1 MARLSAPNSKVEIG
15 FAGKNT
21 YTGDIR
27 ADEFLPQLRG
37 KRAIKAYREMRDNS
51 SIIGAILYTIEQVL
65 RDVEIKIIPAD
76 DSDNA
81 KREADFVREVL
92 DDMDHSL
99 DNHVAEALSFLSYG
113 FAWFEVVYKVRAGYN
128 PTNPKKDSKYTDGR
142 LGVRKLSIRAPWTID
157 KFEVDQDTGDVIG
170 IRQEFALKKR
180 PEVIPTN
187 KSIYYRTTSLNNDPS
202 GRSILRNA
210 YEDYTYLKNLKSIES
225 IAVERELHGVPVGRM
240 PAEYLSTEA
249 TDEQAA
255 LRRQFETALRDL
267 KRNEQGYILLPSDLY
282 SDSEGKPTNQ
292 RLMDVELITSNGS
305 RSIDI
310 DPIIK
315 RYEHSIA
322 RSIAAEFMML
332 GAEGGG
338 SYALSKSKMDV
349 ALRTME
355 SYIAEI
361 VDTLNKQLVEP
372 LWKLNG
378 LPFETMPK
386 LKAGDVA
393 PHDLREI
400 AALLRNVNGADVD
413 ITNQVDA
420 INEIFNIAELPFDP
434 VKYDEAQ
441 QEKKVKE
448 ERAMQ
453 QQEQALQQRQQGGA
467 NAPDGSNP
475 QA

>member
-1 MARLSAPNSKVEIG
+1 MARLSEPKSKIEIG
-15 FAGKNT
+15 FSGRNT

-27 ADEFLPQLRG
+27 ADEFLHNLRG
-37 KRAIKAYREMRDNS
+37 KKAIKAYREMRDNS

-65 RDVEIKIIPAD
+65 RDVEIKVIPAD

-81 KREADFVREVL
+81 KREAEFVKQVL
-92 DDMDHSL
+92 DDMEHSL
-99 DNHVAEALSFLSYG
+99 DDHVAEALSFLSYG
-113 FAWFEVVYKVRAGYN
+113 FAWFEVVYKTRNGYN
-128 PTNPKKDSKYTDGR
+128 RNPHKTSKYTDGR
-142 LGVRKLSIRAPWTID
+142 MGIRKMSIRAPWTID
-157 KFEVDQDTGDVIG
+157 KFIIDQDNGDVTG
-170 IRQEFALKKR
+170 IKQEFALNRR
-180 PEVIPTN
+180 PEEIPVY

-210 YEDYTYLKNLKSIES
+210 YEDYIYLKNMKSIEA

-240 PAEYLSTEA
+240 PAEYLSVEA

-282 SDSEGKPTNQ
+282 TDAEGKPTRD
-292 RLMDVELITSNGS
+292 RLMDIELITSNGT

-332 GAEGGG
+332 GSEGGG

-355 SYIAEI
+355 SYIGEI
-361 VDTLNKQLVEP
+361 VDTLNKQLIEP
-372 LWKLNG
+372 LWMING
-378 LPFETMPK
+378 LAHETMPK

-393 PHDLREI
+393 PHQVSEI
-400 AALLRNVNGADVD
+400 SSLLRNLNNADIPIANHVETIQD
-413 ITNQVDA
+413 IMEA
-420 INEIFNIAELPFDP
+420 AELSFDSE
-434 VKYDEAQ
+434 KYETNRATAQ
-441 QEKKVKE
+441 QEQRRLQRTQQVE
-448 ERAMQ
+448 E
-453 QQEQALQQRQQGGA
+453 E
-467 NAPDGSNP
+467 DGIDGENP
-475 QA
+475 QEGR